1 MERRGILPVSA
12 DSRFFTAGGAV
23 THRHE
28 KERFRPL
35 FSKLG
40 DALDKLP
47 AAAQSLLQ
55 KEIFAGSL
63 YYAAIKGKYPHEG
76 RMLNEYTSGV
86 VIR

>member
-1 MERRGILPVSA
+1 M
-12 DSRFFTAGGAV
+12 
-23 THRHE
+23 
-28 KERFRPL
+28 
-35 FSKLG
+35 
-40 DALDKLP
+40 DKLP

-86 VIR
+86 VIRWHAAFSFFKAKINF